1 MFLRVHS
8 WFHFDLSHYR
18 SRGALAL
25 APGSAIIPAKMPRY
39 DAFTEQPQPPSLTK
53 GWFISALT
61 GSLVVH
67 AGLAIFFQF
76 KTLENFGPTDL
87 PPVKPESTLHRVRII
102 EEKPKKQEEVKT
114 VLQEK
119 KAPDAKKDLTLPK
132 ELPAPDEISVSPKH
146 KQMDTSELFSG
157 EKPVVEMAKLST
169 TPKINQDDLLPKLD
183 DSFFNSG
190 RTGPKISARY
200 RSEPG
205 PDGDGTA
212 RAIQVAGQNVEGIL
226 NGLTSGTGTS
236 RRLSLPGNL
245 TFGYDNADVSND
257 GRIEL
262 DKIAEALKK
271 FLGADLTRAT
281 FMIEGHSDPTG
292 SAEYNQKLSERRA
305 ESVRAWFVANMNVNP
320 DNVKTIGYGSTRPAE
335 GVPLAGTNEELQGH
349 RRTEIVIRRA
359 KK

>member
-1 MFLRVHS
+1 
-8 WFHFDLSHYR
+8 
-18 SRGALAL
+18 
-25 APGSAIIPAKMPRY
+25 MPRY
-39 DAFTEQPQPPSLTK
+39 ETFNEQPQPPSLTK

-76 KTLENFGPTDL
+76 KTLENFGPSDL
-87 PPVKPESTLHRVRII
+87 PPVKPESTLHRVKII
-102 EEKPKKQEEVKT
+102 DEKPNKKDEVKT
-114 VLQEK
+114 ILQEK

-132 ELPAPDEISVSPKH
+132 ELPAPDEISVAPKH
-146 KQMDTSELFSG
+146 KQIDTSQLFSE
-157 EKPVVEMAKLST
+157 EKPVVEMAKIST
-169 TPKINQDDLLPKLD
+169 TPKTNQDDLLPKLD
-183 DSFFNSG
+183 DSFFNAG
-190 RTGPKISARY
+190 RTGPKVGARY
-200 RSEPG
+200 QSDPG

-226 NGLTSGTGTS
+226 NSLTSGTGQS

-245 TFGYDNADVSND
+245 TFGYDNADVSNE

-271 FLGADLTRAT
+271 FLGADLTRST
-281 FMIEGHSDPTG
+281 FLIEGHSDPTG
-292 SAEYNQKLSERRA
+292 GAEYNQKLSERRA
-305 ESVRAWFVANMNVNP
+305 ESVRAWFVANMNVVP
-320 DNVKTIGYGSTRPAE
+320 ENVKTIGYGSTRPAE
-335 GVPLAGTNEELQGH
+335 CVPLTGTNEELQGH

>member
-1 MFLRVHS
+1 
-8 WFHFDLSHYR
+8 
-18 SRGALAL
+18 
-25 APGSAIIPAKMPRY
+25 MPRY
-39 DAFTEQPQPPSLTK
+39 DAFTEQAQPPSLTK

-76 KTLENFGPTDL
+76 KTLENFGPVDL

-102 EEKPKKQEEVKT
+102 DEKPKKQDEVKA

-119 KAPDAKKDLTLPK
+119 KAPDAKKELTLPK
-132 ELPAPDEISVSPKH
+132 ELPAPDEISVSPRH
-146 KQMDTSELFSG
+146 KQMDTSQLFAG
-157 EKPVVEMAKLST
+157 EKPAVEMAKLST

-183 DSFFNSG
+183 DSFFNAG
-190 RTGPKISARY
+190 RSGPKVGARY
-200 RSEPG
+200 QSDAG

-212 RAIQVAGQNVEGIL
+212 RAIQVAGKDVEGIL
-226 NGLTSGTGTS
+226 DGLASGKGQS

-262 DKIAEALKK
+262 DKIAEALRK
-271 FLGADLTRAT
+271 FLGADLVRST
-281 FMIEGHSDPTG
+281 FVIEGHSDPTG
-292 SAEYNQKLSERRA
+292 SAEYNLKLSERRA

-320 DNVKTIGYGSTRPAE
+320 DNVKIIGYGATRPAE
-335 GVPLAGTNEELQGH
+335 GVPLTGTVEQMQGH
-349 RRTEIVIRRA
+349 RRTEIVIRRP